1 MPGQNGAGQIWHSE
15 CQQVH
20 DANAKM
26 THKAIAPLASNMPMK
41 KDMSFLQQLHQDN
54 PVAGDL
60 LVFSMVILGG
70 IGLGNIRFRGVKL
83 GTAGVLFAGLAAA
96 HCGLRPQAEVAHFL
110 KEFGLVLFV
119 FALGMQMGPGFF
131 ASLRRQGRLL
141 NAYALILV
149 LLGGAVA
156 MVGGWF
162 LGMPLPAVAGLFAG
176 ATTNTPALGAAQQA
190 LASAHAAPDMITLPA
205 LSYAAAYPLAI
216 VGIIFSLIVLRV
228 FFKVDVAQEAELF
241 RQEQGAGIEPLQRM
255 NLRVENPNLEGVR
268 IASVPGIQE
277 TSVVISRHRPAAAVE
292 VAAATP
298 ETKLHVGDVIMAVGT
313 QPHLDQFRLVI
324 GSVSP
329 ENLMK
334 APGRIT
340 YRRVVLT
347 RKKLLGKTVRELG
360 LDHFHGV
367 TVTRVSRGDL
377 IFTALPDL
385 RLQFGDVLQLVGD
398 EDALNAATCTLGN
411 EVHVL
416 QETKFASIFAGI
428 LLGVLLGLFPLHIE
442 GLPAPVR
449 LGLAGGPLVVAI
461 LMSHLGRLGPM
472 VMHMPLNANRALREL
487 GIILFLASVGLL
499 SGERFAATVFSM
511 QGLQW
516 VLLGVLVTMLP
527 LLLVGFFARK
537 VHRVNFMT
545 LCGLLSGGMTD
556 PPALAFATTMARC
569 DSPAVAYA
577 TVYPLTMLLRI
588 VVAQVIAQFA

>member
-1 MPGQNGAGQIWHSE
+1 
-15 CQQVH
+15 
-20 DANAKM
+20 
-26 THKAIAPLASNMPMK
+26 
-41 KDMSFLQQLHQDN
+41 MSFLQQLHQDN

-60 LVFSMVILGG
+60 LIFSIVILGG
-70 IGLGNIRFRGVKL
+70 IGLGNVRFRGVKL
-83 GTAGVLFAGLAAA
+83 GTAGVLFAGLAAS
-96 HCGLRPQAEVAHFL
+96 HFGLRPEAEVAHFL

-141 NAYALILV
+141 NTYAFVLV
-149 LLGGAVA
+149 LLGAVVA
-156 MVGGWF
+156 LAGGWMF
-162 LGMPLPAVAGLFAG
+162 GMPLPAVAGLFAG

-190 LASAHAAPDMITLPA
+190 LASAHADPALVTLPA

-216 VGIIFSLIVLRV
+216 VGIILSLIVLRL
-228 FFKVDVAQEAELF
+228 FFKVDVTQEAELF

-255 NLRVENPNLEGVR
+255 NLRVENANLEGVS
-268 IASVPGIQE
+268 IDSVPGIQE
-277 TSVVISRHRPAAAVE
+277 TGVVISRHRASAAGGE
-292 VAAATP
+292 VTAATP

-313 QPHLDQFRLVI
+313 QSHLDRFRLVI

-347 RKKLLGKTVRELG
+347 NKKLLGKTVRELG

-367 TVTRVSRGDL
+367 AVTRVSRGDL

-385 RLQFGDVLQLVGD
+385 RLQFGDMLQLVGD
-398 EDALNAATCTLGN
+398 EDSLNSATQRLGN
-411 EVHVL
+411 AVQML
-416 QETKFASIFAGI
+416 QETKFAAIFAGI
-428 LLGVLLGLFPLHIE
+428 LLGVLLGLYPLRIE

-449 LGLAGGPLVVAI
+449 LGLAGGPLIVAI

-472 VMHMPLNANRALREL
+472 VMHMPINANRALREL
-487 GIILFLASVGLL
+487 GIILFLANVGLL
-499 SGERFAATVFSM
+499 SGEHFAATVFSM

-516 VLLGVLVTMLP
+516 VVLGVIVTMLP
-527 LLLVGFFARK
+527 LLMVGFIARK

-588 VVAQVIAQFA
+588 VAAQVIAQLA